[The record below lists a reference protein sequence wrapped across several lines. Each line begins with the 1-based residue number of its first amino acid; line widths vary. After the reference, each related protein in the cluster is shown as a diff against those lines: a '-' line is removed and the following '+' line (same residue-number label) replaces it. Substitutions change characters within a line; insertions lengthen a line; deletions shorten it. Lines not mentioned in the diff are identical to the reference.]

1 MMNFMKQKILSLA
14 ILITIGIVMCLFK
27 YIPIF
32 YLKQNDGSEDINLTL
47 YKNPWYYQT
56 NIIVSTE
63 PFIVTETTKISKWKW
78 NIDLKGVVSVFPK
91 VFIQIIN
98 ADTGKVI
105 TEKNIN
111 MPPTQNLTTTP
122 HDDLITKINNN
133 YPYREMFPYV
143 SSTMIANY
151 TNEPKNILVTRKTDI
166 DVSLLINELDMYLR
180 KNSISLDL
188 LKQNGVIINYSKDI
202 NPQAV
207 EIVE

>member
-1 MMNFMKQKILSLA
+1 MTNFMKQKILSLA

-122 HDDLITKINNN
+122 HDDLITK
-133 YPYREMFPYV
+133 MT
-143 SSTMIANY
+143 SS
-151 TNEPKNILVTRKTDI
+151 PL
-166 DVSLLINELDMYLR
+166 
-180 KNSISLDL
+180 
-188 LKQNGVIINYSKDI
+188 
-202 NPQAV
+202 
-207 EIVE
+207 